1 MLLNLLE
8 ALERLLAEAS
18 HPGRGPLSQLRVIL

>member
-1 MLLNLLE
+1 MALDLLE

-18 HPGRGPLSQLRVIL
+18 HPGRGPLSQLWVIL